1 MKQVDLNFYIIEDNY
16 FHKKELTKLLRTFGS
31 KESVLHEE
39 VDIYNF
45 EQLISE
51 KKLSE
56 KDVFFFDIDFNDSVT
71 GIDLAEKL
79 RNKNVECQIVFYTAN
94 SANSLEIICRN
105 ILPIGMLVK
114 GDPQLG
120 EHLQQVLKKIQQTI
134 YQKNGE
140 PLIFQLSGQ
149 TIRINKEE
157 IKFVETNKEV
167 RNWVTFKLL
176 TGEKMIHMTMKEL
189 KKIMVEKNFYKELRS
204 YIINFNL
211 INEIDKK
218 NETII
223 FADGQALYLG
233 TKIINKL
240 AKAYTDWSSKI

>member
-1 MKQVDLNFYIIEDNY
+1 
-16 FHKKELTKLLRTFGS
+16 
-31 KESVLHEE
+31 
-39 VDIYNF
+39 
-45 EQLISE
+45 
-51 KKLSE
+51 
-56 KDVFFFDIDFNDSVT
+56 
-71 GIDLAEKL
+71 
-79 RNKNVECQIVFYTAN
+79 
-94 SANSLEIICRN
+94 
-105 ILPIGMLVK
+105 MLVK